1 MAGIDDGGINRLTGP
16 RAGGHTRPLG
26 PGQGGAIRPG
36 SGADPSSARAGA
48 PESFAA
54 VLRRN
59 MAAEPQATTAAS
71 VKFSAHARRRLEQA
85 YIVFD
90 AGSTA
95 RLNAAVD
102 KAAGKGAKDSLIL
115 MGDLALVVNI
125 RNRTVVTAVNGDRMR
140 DNVFTNIDSAVI
152 T

>member
-1 MAGIDDGGINRLTGP
+1 V
-16 RAGGHTRPLG
+16 
-26 PGQGGAIRPG
+26 GAVKPG
-36 SGADPSSARAGA
+36 SGAASATGSGKAGA
-48 PESFAA
+48 AAAESFAA

-59 MAAEPQATTAAS
+59 MAEETRPAS
-71 VKFSAHARRRLEQA
+71 SGPVKFSAHALRRLEQA
-85 YIVFD
+85 QIVFD
-90 AGSTA
+90 AGRTA

-115 MGDLALVVNI
+115 LDDLALVVNV
-125 RNRTVVTAVNGDRMR
+125 RNRTVVTAVNGERMR